1 MNWKELEWERGDRL
15 SYDPEEREAC
25 YIMNAEKDGVEYEGT
40 GVYSCGELIEVTDIT
55 ETTINN

>member
-55 ETTINN
+55 ETK